1 MDTFDSGKM
10 VNFKTYLKP
19 DPTYYFGCDIMGEL
33 PTLLKSFVFDR
44 VFFVTN
50 PLLLDLYG
58 KEILDLFEANGIVHE
73 ALTIKDSENDK
84 TFSNLEYLCEE
95 LVARGITKG
104 SIVIGFGGGCLTN
117 IVGLASG
124 MIYRGIRYVEMPT
137 TFMGITDSTLSNKQA
152 VNGKQGK
159 NQYGM
164 YYAPIFIFG
173 DTKYLRTESLVGRKS
188 AIAEGI
194 KNALINEVELLDFYE
209 TCLDKDLENLDLPSI
224 TELAYRVIQ
233 SKLKILAADPSEK
246 GFGMAL
252 EYGHTFGHAMEFFSD
267 GQIPHGIA
275 VAKGMC
281 IAAELSHELGYLSRE
296 EVDKHYY
303 YFGKKLGLD
312 LTIPEY
318 ISVDNIMSTI
328 LADNKKTVKGVK
340 YVMLEKLGKCLN
352 PDGDWQVSVDPET
365 VRRILT
371 AYKKKHQPAA
381 LTDSWDH
388 GNMVTFATMVFKCF
402 AQGDVSLSA
411 LELANRLDTNQATM
425 GRVLTNLNKNGFLEQ
440 DPKTRAYRFGPA
452 MVEMARAVYRTLDG
466 TVTAVAASLANA
478 LRTKVGERIHLE
490 VVSGNNFYLSY
501 VADTPEPI
509 GLKIEIGDK
518 VMPHAHAGAK
528 AMLAFSQPDVVDY
541 WLGQELM
548 AYTPNTVTD
557 PDRLRKVYEGI
568 RETGVAYDF
577 GEYLEEVNAIGAPVF
592 DHRNEPVAAILVVV
606 PAYRMKEKAWNPD
619 SIAALKDTANA
630 ISTQLHSTRRI

>member
-1 MDTFDSGKM
+1 MTTFEPKNM
-10 VNFKTYLKP
+10 INFKTYLQP
-19 DPTYYFGCDIMGEL
+19 DPTYYFGLDIIQEL
-33 PTLLKSFVFDR
+33 SALLKTYLFDR
-44 VFFVTN
+44 VYFVTN

-58 KEILDLFEANGIVHE
+58 KEILDYFEANGVVHE
-73 ALTIKDSENDK
+73 ALTIKDSEGDK

-104 SIVIGFGGGCLTN
+104 SIVVGFGGGCLTN

-159 NQYGM
+159 NQYGI

-173 DTKYLRTESLVGRKS
+173 DTKYLKTESLVGRKS

-209 TCLDKDLENLDLPSI
+209 TCLDRDLENLDAQTL
-224 TELAYRVIQ
+224 TELAYKVIQ

-352 PDGDWQVSVDPET
+352 PDGDWQVAVDPET
-365 VRRILT
+365 VRKVLT
-371 AYKKKHQPAA
+371 AYKKKHLPAA

-388 GNMVTFATMVFKCF
+388 GNMVSFATMVFKCF
-402 AQGDVSLSA
+402 AQGDLSLGA
-411 LELANRLDTNQATM
+411 GELANRLDTNQATM
-425 GRVLTNLNKNGFLEQ
+425 GRVLTTLNKNGFLEQ

-452 MVEMARAVYRTLDG
+452 MVEMARAVYRSLDG
-466 TVTAVAASLANA
+466 TVTAVASDFANA
-478 LRTKVGERIHLE
+478 LRNKVGERVHLE
-490 VVSGNNFYLSY
+490 VIAGNNFYLSY
-501 VADTPEPI
+501 VADTAEPI
-509 GLKIEIGDK
+509 GLKIEVGDK

-528 AMLAFSQPDVVDY
+528 AIIAFSQQDVMDY
-541 WLGQELM
+541 WLGQDLVR
-548 AYTPNTVTD
+548 YTKNTVTD
-557 PDRLRKVYEGI
+557 PEDLRRVYEGI
-568 RETGVAYDF
+568 RENGIAYDF
-577 GEYLEEVNAIGAPVF
+577 GEYLEEVNAIGAPIF
-592 DHRNEPVAAILVVV
+592 NHKNEPVAAILIVV
-606 PAYRMKEKAWNPD
+606 PSYRMKEAGWSKD
-619 SIAALKDTANA
+619 CIAELKEAANA
-630 ISTQLHSTRRI
+630 ISLQLHSTRMI

>member
-1 MDTFDSGKM
+1 MESFEPKKM
-10 VNFKTYLKP
+10 VSFKTHLVP
-19 DPTYYFGCDIMGEL
+19 DPTYYFGNDIIHEL
-33 PTLLKSFVFDR
+33 SPLLKQYVFDR
-44 VFFVTN
+44 VYFVTN

-58 KEILDLFEANGIVHE
+58 LEILSLFEKNNIIYETV
-73 ALTIKDSENDK
+73 TIKDSENDK

-104 SIVIGFGGGCLTN
+104 SIIVGFGGGCLTN
-117 IVGLASG
+117 IVGLAAG

-137 TFMGITDSTLSNKQA
+137 TYMGITDSTLSNKQA

-159 NQYGM
+159 NQYGI

-173 DTKYLRTESLVGRKS
+173 DTKYLRSESLIGRKS

-209 TCLDKDLENLDLPSI
+209 TVLDKDLDNLDDQTL
-224 TELAYRVIQ
+224 TELAYRIIQ

-267 GQIPHGIA
+267 GQIPHGVA

-281 IAAELSHELGYLSRE
+281 IAAELSHELGYLTRE

-312 LTIPEY
+312 LHIPEY
-318 ISVDNIMSTI
+318 ITVDNIMSTI

-340 YVMLEKLGKCLN
+340 YVMLEKLGQCLN
-352 PDGDWQVSVDPET
+352 PDGDWQVSVDPEI
-365 VRRILT
+365 VRKVLT
-371 AYKKKHQPAA
+371 AYKKNVQPASLA
-381 LTDSWDH
+381 ESWDH

-402 AQGDVSLSA
+402 AEGDVALSA
-411 LELANRLDTNQATM
+411 DVLATRLDTNKATI
-425 GRVLTNLNKNGFLEQ
+425 GRVLTTLNKNGFLEQ
-440 DPKTRAYRFGPA
+440 DPKTREYRFGPA
-452 MVEMARAVYRTLDG
+452 MVEMARSVFKSLEGAVT
-466 TVTAVAASLANA
+466 SLAA
-478 LRTKVGERIHLE
+478 PFAVSLRDKISERIHIE
-490 VVSGNNFYLSY
+490 VMSGNNCYLAY
-501 VADTPEPI
+501 LADSKEPI

-528 AMLAFSQPDVVDY
+528 AVIAFSQPDVIDY
-541 WLGQELM
+541 WLGQELT
-548 AYTPNTVTD
+548 AYTKNTETD
-557 PDRLRKVYEGI
+557 PDLLRKRFAEI

-577 GEYLEEVNAIGAPVF
+577 GEYIEEVRAIGAPIF
-592 DHRNEPVAAILVVV
+592 NHKNEPVAAVVIVV
-606 PAYRMKEKAWNPD
+606 PSYRLGDEWSAEYITQLKE
-619 SIAALKDTANA
+619 TANA
-630 ISTQLHSTRRI
+630 ISEQLHSTRKI